1 MTCNPYLS
9 FNGNCREAFQRYEQV
24 LGGRIVMMMTHG
36 EMPDAPEMP
45 PETRD
50 AIMHAR
56 LEFDGQVLMGGDAPG
71 GRFKTPTGFCVTL
84 GVETVERAA
93 AIFNALAEGGTTQM
107 PFQDTFWAA
116 KFGMVTDR
124 FGIPWIINGEPRV

>member
-1 MTCNPYLS
+1 
-9 FNGNCREAFQRYEQV
+9 
-24 LGGRIVMMMTHG
+24 
-36 EMPDAPEMP
+36 
-45 PETRD
+45 
-50 AIMHAR
+50 
-56 LEFDGQVLMGGDAPG
+56 
-71 GRFKTPTGFCVTL
+71 L